1 MIVKRNTFVLEET
14 LLYFYRCKKEA
25 TVNIKI
31 EEIPLSEFDLS
42 LSEMRV
48 MNIPRVQQ
56 LEKSMR
62 LHGQLQPVV
71 ARVHKGKYQ
80 IIDGLKRYYNAVDL
94 MMDSLQ
100 CQLLDVDEQQ
110 AKVLLLS
117 YNRSNQTM
125 EAWEEGLVL
134 KDLLERHDVDQR
146 QLAKLTGYSSSWVSR
161 RISLISKIDEQ
172 VSLEIRMGSL
182 TSSHARALIRLP
194 RGNQLEVAR
203 VITTFGLS
211 SRLSDRLV
219 DAFLEAE
226 DEDQQRHILAH
237 PEHILWDQTD
247 LPENPYDSRLCS
259 YGNDLMISIMN
270 FLQVVRALLYRLD
283 DPRMGA
289 LNEPEKVIVTP
300 FLRQVSAYVEKLS
313 EVNSQLQI
321 HKQAEQNER

>member
-1 MIVKRNTFVLEET
+1 M
-14 LLYFYRCKKEA
+14 
-25 TVNIKI
+25 NIKI
-31 EEIPLSEFDLS
+31 EEISIEEFDLS
-42 LSEMRV
+42 LSGMRIMNMTRIGQIERSMRV
-48 MNIPRVQQ
+48 HGQMQPVIA
-56 LEKSMR
+56 R
-62 LHGQLQPVV
+62 LHSEGIQL
-71 ARVHKGKYQ
+71 
-80 IIDGLKRYYNAVDL
+80 IDGFKRLYASETL

-100 CQLLDVDEQQ
+100 CQLLEVDEQQ

-134 KDLLERHDVDQR
+134 KDLLETHDVDQR
-146 QLAKLTGYSSSWVSR
+146 QLAKLTGYSPTWVSR
-161 RISLISKIDEQ
+161 RLSLISKIDQE
-172 VSLEIRMGSL
+172 VSSEIRMGSL

-211 SRLSDRLV
+211 SRLSSRLV

-226 DEDQQRHILAH
+226 DEDQQRHILVH

-259 YGNDLMISIMN
+259 HGNDLMISIMD
-270 FLQVVRALLYRLD
+270 FLQAVRVLLLRLG

-289 LNEPEKVIVTP
+289 LNEPEKVIITP
-300 FLRQVSAYVEKLS
+300 FLRQVSGYVEKLS
-313 EVNSQLQI
+313 ELISQLQI
-321 HKQAEQNER
+321 HKQTEQDER

>member
-1 MIVKRNTFVLEET
+1 MT
-14 LLYFYRCKKEA
+14 
-25 TVNIKI
+25 IKI

-48 MNIPRVQQ
+48 MNISRIELV
-56 LEKSMR
+56 EKSMR

-71 ARVHKGKYQ
+71 ARVHEGKYQ

-94 MMDSLQ
+94 MMKTLQ
-100 CQLLDVDEQQ
+100 CHVLDIDEKQ

-117 YNRSNQTM
+117 YNRTHQSM
-125 EAWEEGLVL
+125 EVWEEALVL

-146 QLAKLTGYSSSWVSR
+146 QLSKLTGYSRSWISR
-161 RISLISKIDEQ
+161 RLSLISKIDEQ
-172 VSLEIRMGSL
+172 VASEIRMGTL

-226 DEDQQRHILAH
+226 DARDQLHILAH
-237 PEHILWDQTD
+237 PEHILWDQAD
-247 LPENPYDSRLCS
+247 LPEDPYDSRLCT
-259 YGNDLMISIMN
+259 YGNDLMHSIMN
-270 FLQVVRALLYRLD
+270 LHQPLHTLLTLLGDMRID
-283 DPRMGA
+283 DLA
-289 LNEPEKVIVTP
+289 ETEKVIITP
-300 FLRQVSAYVEKLS
+300 FIREVSGYAEKLS
-313 EVNSQLQI
+313 KAIGPLQI
-321 HKQAEQNER
+321 HKQAEHDER

>member
-1 MIVKRNTFVLEET
+1 
-14 LLYFYRCKKEA
+14 
-25 TVNIKI
+25 VNIKI
-31 EEIPLSEFDLS
+31 EEISIEEFDLS

-71 ARVHKGKYQ
+71 ARMHEGKYQ

-94 MMDSLQ
+94 MMDTLQ
-100 CQLLDVDEQQ
+100 CQLLEVDEQQ
-110 AKVLLLS
+110 AKILLLS

-134 KDLLERHDVDQR
+134 QDLMETHDVDQR
-146 QLAKLTGYSSSWVSR
+146 QLAKLTGYSPSWVSR
-161 RISLISKIDEQ
+161 RLSLISKIDQE
-172 VSLEIRMGSL
+172 VSSEIRMGSL

-194 RGNQLEVAR
+194 RGNQLKVAR

-211 SRLSDRLV
+211 SRLSNHLV

-226 DEDQQRHILAH
+226 DEDQQRDILVH

-247 LPENPYDSRLCS
+247 LPDNPYDSRLCS
-259 YGNDLMISIMN
+259 HGNDLMITIMN
-270 FLQVVRALLYRLD
+270 FLQVIRALLLHLG
-283 DPRMGA
+283 DPRIEA
-289 LNEPEKVIVTP
+289 LTEPEKVIITP
-300 FLRQVSAYVEKLS
+300 FLRQISAYVENLS
-313 EVNSQLQI
+313 ELIGQLQI
-321 HKQAEQNER
+321 HKQDER